1 MVTDAQVRRL
11 MKLIQTEETLAIAAS
26 KAGMDEKT
34 ARKYRDAEQLP
45 SQMKT
50 EHTWRTRPD
59 FFEEVWPD
67 VQRMLELNDGLSPS
81 VVSHA
86 IVPLIQRSARSVV
99 SPSLVQR
106 GSSGSSLTVMHRA
119 CRPLGVAGFIE

>member
-1 MVTDAQVRRL
+1 

-59 FFEEVWPD
+59 SFEEVWPD
-67 VQRMLELNDGLSPS
+67 VQRMLELNDGLEAKTLFE
-81 VVSHA
+81 H
-86 IVPLIQRSARSVV
+86 LQREQPGRFADG
-99 SPSLVQR
+99 Q
-106 GSSGSSLTVMHRA
+106 
-119 CRPLGVAGFIE
+119 

>member
-1 MVTDAQVRRL
+1 MVTDAQVGRL

-34 ARKYRDAEQLP
+34 ARKYRDDEQLP

-59 FFEEVWPD
+59 SLLGTGGCSRYSSSVADTMSRGVVVLTGLCRGRLPQRRYD
-67 VQRMLELNDGLSPS
+67 VTD
-81 VVSHA
+81 
-86 IVPLIQRSARSVV
+86 I
-99 SPSLVQR
+99 
-106 GSSGSSLTVMHRA
+106 
-119 CRPLGVAGFIE
+119 